1 MPNTHI
7 VIVGGGFGGLKV
19 AQTLE
24 KLIRLNDSVEVTL
37 ISRDNFLLFTPFLTE
52 ALGGM
57 LDEADV
63 ISPLRAFLKK
73 TRFVMGEVTAIDMRA
88 KSVTFR
94 RPLTDETETVQADQ
108 LVLSLG
114 STTSFYGQEDIA
126 KFAFTL
132 KSLDDATLLRN
143 HLMAC
148 LEQANEE
155 SDGVARQS
163 FLTVAV
169 VGAGYTGVE
178 AAGAIR
184 DLMKDAARDYPHV
197 RPDEIRVVLMDMAE
211 QILPTI
217 DPSLAKYAI
226 RQLQKRGIEMRLG
239 QKIGKAD
246 DHSITLSK
254 GEYIPTRTLLWSA
267 GVVPSPLTRTLDC
280 EKDKRGAIMTEP
292 TMAVKGM
299 DGVWAMG
306 DGAHIPNLLAGGR
319 PYTGTAQNA
328 DREAKQLAHNVMAV
342 LRGHEAKPFLF
353 RSLGEFVNLGHH
365 VAVAQIKWFKFSG
378 FLAWF
383 LWRTV
388 YLVKIPHWSRKARV
402 VSGWTLDLLFG
413 RNSVESETPR
423 LLRNRADLKHRP
435 DEEPVSVK

>member
-1 MPNTHI
+1 MSNPHI
-7 VIVGGGFGGLKV
+7 VIVGGGFGGLKL

-24 KLIRLNDSVEVTL
+24 KLIKLGNPTEVTL

-63 ISPLRAFLKK
+63 ISPLRAFLRK
-73 TRFVMGEVTAIDMRA
+73 TRFVMGEVTSIDMQA
-88 KSVTFR
+88 KTVTYR
-94 RPLTDETETVQADQ
+94 RPLTQETETVQADQ
-108 LVLSLG
+108 LILSLG
-114 STTSFYGQEDIA
+114 STTSFQGQKEIE
-126 KFAFTL
+126 KYAFTL

-163 FLTVAV
+163 FLNTVV

-184 DLMKDAARDYPHV
+184 DLMKDAARNYPHV

-211 QILPTI
+211 EILPSI
-217 DPSLAKYAI
+217 DPSLAKYAL
-226 RQLQKRGIEMRLG
+226 RQIQKRGIEMRLG
-239 QKIGKAD
+239 QKIGKVD

-254 GEYIPTRTLLWSA
+254 GEYIPTRTVLWSA
-267 GVVPSPLTRTLDC
+267 GVSPSPLTKSLNC
-280 EKDKRGAIMTEP
+280 EKDRKGAIIVEP

-306 DGAHIPNLLAGGR
+306 DCAHIPNLLEAGR

-328 DREAKQLAHNVMAV
+328 DREAKQLAHNVIAV
-342 LRGHEAKPFLF
+342 LRGREAKPFLF

-378 FLAWF
+378 FGAWF

-388 YLVKIPHWSRKARV
+388 YLAKIPHWSRKARV

-423 LLRNRADLKHRP
+423 LLRNKTDLKRRT
-435 DEEPVSVK
+435 DEAAHAIE

>member
-1 MPNTHI
+1 MSNPHI
-7 VIVGGGFGGLKV
+7 VIVGGGFGGLKL

-24 KLIRLNDSVEVTL
+24 KLIKLGNPTEVTL

-63 ISPLRAFLKK
+63 ISPLRAFLRK
-73 TRFVMGEVTAIDMRA
+73 TRFVMGEVTSIDMQA
-88 KSVTFR
+88 KTVTYR
-94 RPLTDETETVQADQ
+94 RPLTQETETVQADQ
-108 LVLSLG
+108 LILSLG
-114 STTSFYGQEDIA
+114 STTSFQGQKEIE
-126 KFAFTL
+126 KYAFTL

-163 FLTVAV
+163 FLNTVV

-211 QILPTI
+211 EILPSI
-217 DPSLAKYAI
+217 DPSLAKYAL
-226 RQLQKRGIEMRLG
+226 RQIQKRGIEMRLG
-239 QKIGKAD
+239 QKIGKVD

-254 GEYIPTRTLLWSA
+254 GEYIPTRTVLWSA
-267 GVVPSPLTRTLDC
+267 GVSPSPLTKSLNC
-280 EKDKRGAIMTEP
+280 EKDRKGAIIVEP

-306 DGAHIPNLLAGGR
+306 DCAHIPNLLEGGR

-328 DREAKQLAHNVMAV
+328 DREAKQLAHNVIAV
-342 LRGHEAKPFLF
+342 LRGREAKPFLF

-378 FLAWF
+378 FGAWF

-388 YLVKIPHWSRKARV
+388 YLAKIPHWSRKARV

-423 LLRNRADLKHRP
+423 LLRNKTDLKRRT
-435 DEEPVSVK
+435 DEAAHAIE